1 MDVERSM
8 VRLFSWALGST
19 ISISS
24 LFTKIG
30 EKGARYVIAL
40 DTFVKLTVVIAYG
53 SSDEISFVDLLF
65 IPTLL
70 SRNLK
75 RVIPPRTGLLRLAH
89 SSPFFQVLG
98 KPFQGE
104 NLCKEIYTGAF
115 PETDKGRQLPENGLE
130 A

>member
-1 MDVERSM
+1 
-8 VRLFSWALGST
+8 
-19 ISISS
+19 
-24 LFTKIG
+24 
-30 EKGARYVIAL
+30 
-40 DTFVKLTVVIAYG
+40 VIAYG
-53 SSDEISFVDLLF
+53 SSDDISFVDLLF

-75 RVIPPRTGLLRLAH
+75 RVIPPRTGLLRLSH

-104 NLCKEIYTGAF
+104 NLCKEIYIGAF
-115 PETDKGRQLPENGLE
+115 SETDKGRQLPENGLE